1 MTIATNDVSS
11 VPTGRS
17 DTAEE
22 HWRIFLKYPFEMSSQ
37 GD

>member
-1 MTIATNDVSS
+1 MTIATNDVKS
-11 VPTGRS
+11 VLTGRS

-22 HWRIFLKYPFEMSSQ
+22 HWWIFLKYPFEMSPQ